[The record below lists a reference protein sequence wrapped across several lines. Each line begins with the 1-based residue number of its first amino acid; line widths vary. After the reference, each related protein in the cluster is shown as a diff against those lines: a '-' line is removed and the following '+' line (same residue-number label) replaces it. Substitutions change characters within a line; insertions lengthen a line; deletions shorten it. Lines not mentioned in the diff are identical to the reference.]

1 MGTLHCITI
10 DCNNPATLS
19 KFWAQALEGY
29 SDDPSGMLAR
39 SENGPMMYFQQVPEG
54 KTAKNRVHLE
64 LSAHDREEQVQR
76 LISLG
81 VTKVQDLDQGG
92 RQWTVMQDPEGGE
105 FCIQQGTHQT
115 ERPRL
120 VELVFDSGR
129 SAKTARFWE
138 AALDGFAVRPYDDE
152 EIARLAALDITDY
165 VNDDPNVAVD
175 HSGDLPGV
183 FFQTVPEPKTAKNRL
198 HIDIGAPDVEAE
210 VQRLAALGAT
220 VGQEVHEHGMQWTVM
235 LDPESNEF
243 CVCKV

>member
-39 SENGPMMYFQQVPEG
+39 SEKGPMMYFQQVPEG
-54 KTAKNRVHLE
+54 KAAKNRVHLE
-64 LSAHDREEQVQR
+64 LAAHDRGEQVQR

-81 VTKVQDLDQGG
+81 ATKVQDFDQDD
-92 RQWTVMQDPEGGE
+92 RQWTLMQDPEGGE
-105 FCIQQGTHQT
+105 FCIQQGEHQT

-120 VELVFDSGR
+120 AEIVFDSGR

-138 AALDGFAVRPYDDE
+138 AALNGFAVRPYDDE
-152 EIARLAALDITDY
+152 EIARLAALGVTDY
-165 VNDDPNVAVD
+165 LNDDPNVAVD

-183 FFQTVPEPKTAKNRL
+183 FFQAVPEPKTAKNRL
-198 HIDIGAPDVEAE
+198 HIDIGVPNVEAE
-210 VQRLAALGAT
+210 LERLAALGAT
-220 VGQEVHEHGMQWTVM
+220 VVREMNEHGMQWTVM

>member
-10 DCNNPATLS
+10 DCNDPATLS
-19 KFWAQALEGY
+19 KFWGQAIEGY

-39 SENGPMMYFQQVPEG
+39 SEKGPMMYFQQVPEG
-54 KTAKNRVHLE
+54 KAAKNRVHLE
-64 LSAHDREEQVQR
+64 LAAHDREEQLQR

-81 VTKVQDLDQGG
+81 ATKVQDFDQDG
-92 RQWTVMQDPEGGE
+92 RKWTVMQDPEGGE
-105 FCIQQGTHQT
+105 FCISQGQAVT

-120 VELVFDSGR
+120 VEVVFDSGA

-152 EIARLAALDITDY
+152 EIARLAALGITDY
-165 VNDDPNVAVD
+165 LNDDPNVAVD
-175 HSGDLPGV
+175 HSGDLPSV
-183 FFQTVPEPKTAKNRL
+183 FFQAVPEAKTTKNRL
-198 HIDIGAPDVEAE
+198 HIDIGAPDVDAE
-210 VQRLAALGAT
+210 VARLASLGAT
-220 VGQEVHEHGMQWTVM
+220 VVQAMKEPHMEWTVM